1 MTAEE
6 LVQALDP
13 ALEGPRSVLIA
24 SLRNA
29 VPNERVVDAMAAVRR
44 DLFVPS
50 HYRDQAY
57 EDRALSIGSGQTISQ
72 PRIVA
77 AMSAA
82 LDPGPGD
89 TVLDEGTGSGYQAAV
104 LALLARRVVSV
115 ERVAALVDSAGDRLQ
130 RLGYTNVDAHLAG
143 DELGWPSGAPYD
155 GIVVGAAA
163 PSVPGPLVCQL
174 APGGTLVVPV
184 GSRDHQNLM
193 RVTLDPDG
201 NLSVDELGGCQFVP
215 LIGPGGWRN

>member
-6 LVQALDP
+6 LVKALDP
-13 ALEGPRSVLIA
+13 ALEARRSLLIA
-24 SLRNA
+24 SLRSV
-29 VPNERVVDAMAAVRR
+29 VPNERVIDAMAAVRR
-44 DLFVPS
+44 DLFVPRP
-50 HYRDQAY
+50 YRDLAY

-72 PRIVA
+72 PHIVA
-77 AMSAA
+77 VMSAA
-82 LDPGPGD
+82 LDLDPGD
-89 TVLDEGTGSGYQAAV
+89 TVLDVGTGSGYQAAV

-115 ERVAALVDSAGDRLQ
+115 ERVPALVDSAHNRLQ
-130 RLGYTNVDAHLAG
+130 RLGYANVEVHLAS

-163 PSVPGPLVCQL
+163 PSVPDPLLSQL
-174 APGGTLVVPV
+174 APLGKLVVPV
-184 GSRDHQNLM
+184 GSRDRQ
-193 RVTLDPDG
+193 TLSRASLDLDG